1 MKGTETQ
8 IDMLKLMDRNSAE
21 RNNRAQSWSL
31 QQNRNF
37 ENEKIDIRKKQKERS
52 ILDELIGKM
61 Q

>member
-8 IDMLKLMDRNSAE
+8 IDMLKLMDRNSAK